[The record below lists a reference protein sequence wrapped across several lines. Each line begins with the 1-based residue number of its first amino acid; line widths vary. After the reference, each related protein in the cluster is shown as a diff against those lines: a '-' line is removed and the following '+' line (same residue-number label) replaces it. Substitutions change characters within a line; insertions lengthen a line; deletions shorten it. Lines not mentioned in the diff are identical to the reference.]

1 MNDKEKAKEMKE
13 QEGGAPKKRLSDKAK
28 LIIVILSALLVM
40 GCVPFPYG
48 IFGDVGSGYEAV
60 LWSVSRQHKPQMSDG
75 VAGYLEGT
83 RVRVLFFT
91 VYDDVRFVPDES
103 LSELFE

>member
-1 MNDKEKAKEMKE
+1 MTEERQSGK
-13 QEGGAPKKRLSDKAK
+13 PKKRISDKAK
-28 LIIVILSALLVM
+28 VVLIIAAALLVM

-48 IFGDVGSGYEAV
+48 IFGDAGSGYEAV
-60 LWSVSRQHKPQMSDG
+60 LWSVSRINKPQMSDG
-75 VAGYLEGT
+75 AAGRTEGT

>member
-1 MNDKEKAKEMKE
+1 M
-13 QEGGAPKKRLSDKAK
+13 SDKAK
-28 LIIVILSALLVM
+28 MILIIAAALLLM

-60 LWSVSRQHKPQMSDG
+60 LWSVSRINKIQTSDG
-75 VAGYLEGT
+75 VTGVMEGT